1 MLGIGTYNEEAGCR
15 FVCEVLSVDL
25 CGLAKGTDVAVRV
38 FYADR
43 EAKYKV
49 VGEKP
54 QYYR

>member
-1 MLGIGTYNEEAGCR
+1 MIVGTYNEEAGCR

-25 CGLAKGTDVAVRV
+25 CGLAKGTDTAVRV